1 MTTQHILTKKEM
13 QLISKILGGLTDLEF
28 NKVGI
33 TGNDREKVRDLYYQL
48 IPIVERDDT
57 L

>member
-33 TGNDREKVRDLYYQL
+33 TGSDREKVRDLYYQL
-48 IPIVERDDT
+48 IPIVERDYT